1 MTNQQAI
8 KHLTQTAMV
17 TALIIVL
24 GFFPGIPVG
33 FIPVPIIL
41 QNMGIFL
48 AAELLGRKYGTM
60 AVGLFLGLVALG
72 LPLLSG
78 GRGGA
83 AVFLGPTGGYLVAWL
98 LAPLLIGTLIK
109 MTRAME
115 SGYWWLEVG
124 IVWLAGILFIDVVGA
139 GWLAIQSHMTL
150 STALLSNLAFIP
162 GDLIKATL
170 AVFIARRVRAV
181 VDFGITTASVADVRK
196 RGK

>member
-1 MTNQQAI
+1 
-8 KHLTQTAMV
+8 
-17 TALIIVL
+17 
-24 GFFPGIPVG
+24 
-33 FIPVPIIL
+33 
-41 QNMGIFL
+41 MGIFL

-150 STALLSNLAFIP
+150 SAALLSNLAFIP

>member
-1 MTNQQAI
+1 MMTNRQTI

-33 FIPVPIIL
+33 FIPVPIVL

-48 AAELLGRKYGTM
+48 AAELLGRKYGTI

-83 AVFLGPTGGYLVAWL
+83 AIFLGPTGGYLVAWL
-98 LAPLLIGTLIK
+98 LAPMLIGTLIK
-109 MTRAME
+109 ITRAMT

-124 IVWLAGILFIDVVGA
+124 IVWLAGILFVDVIGA
-139 GWLAIQSHMTL
+139 SWLAVQSHMTL
-150 STALLSNLAFIP
+150 TAALLSNVAFLP
-162 GDLIKATL
+162 GDIIKGTL
-170 AVFIARRVRAV
+170 AVFIARRVRAI
-181 VDFGITTASVADVRK
+181 VDFELPA
-196 RGK
+196 

>member
-48 AAELLGRKYGTM
+48 AVELLGRKYGTM

-109 MTRAME
+109 MTRATE

-150 STALLSNLAFIP
+150 SAALLSNLAFIP

-181 VDFGITTASVADVRK
+181 VDFGITTASVVDVRK

>member
-1 MTNQQAI
+1 MTNQQTV

-33 FIPVPIIL
+33 IIPVPIVL

-48 AAELLGRKYGTM
+48 AAELLGRKYGTI
-60 AVGLFLGLVALG
+60 AVALFLGLVALG

-98 LAPLLIGTLIK
+98 LSPVLIGTLMK
-109 MTRAME
+109 LTPATT

-124 IVWLAGILFIDVVGA
+124 IVWLAGIAFVDIVGA
-139 GWLAIQSHMTL
+139 VWLAIQSNMTL
-150 STALLSNLAFIP
+150 SAALLSNLAFIP
-162 GDLIKATL
+162 GDIIKATL
-170 AVFIARRVRAV
+170 AVLIARRVRAV
-181 VDFGITTASVADVRK
+181 IDFGVAA
-196 RGK
+196 

>member
-1 MTNQQAI
+1 MTNRQTI

-33 FIPVPIIL
+33 VIPVPIII

-109 MTRAME
+109 MTHATI
-115 SGYWWLEVG
+115 SGYWWLEVAIVWIAG
-124 IVWLAGILFIDVVGA
+124 IVFIDVVGA
-139 GWLAIQSHMTL
+139 LWLAVQSHMTL
-150 STALLSNLAFIP
+150 SAALLSNLAFIP
-162 GDLIKATL
+162 GDVIKATL
-170 AVFIARRVRAV
+170 AVFIARRVRAII
-181 VDFGITTASVADVRK
+181 DFGLPA
-196 RGK
+196 

>member
-109 MTRAME
+109 MTRATE

-150 STALLSNLAFIP
+150 SAALLSNLAFIP

>member
-1 MTNQQAI
+1 MTDQQRI

-48 AAELLGRKYGTM
+48 AVELLGRKYGTV
-60 AVGLFLGLVALG
+60 AVALFLALAALG
-72 LPLLSG
+72 LPILSG

-83 AVFLGPTGGYLVAWL
+83 AVFAGPTGGYLFAWL
-98 LAPLLIGTLIK
+98 LSPLLIGTLLERTHAK
-109 MTRAME
+109 AARN
-115 SGYWWLEVG
+115 WWRELV
-124 IVWLAGILFIDVVGA
+124 IVWLAGIVFIDVVGA
-139 GWLAIQSHMTL
+139 VWLAVQSHMGL
-150 STALLSNLAFIP
+150 LAALLSNLAFIP

-170 AVFIARRVRAV
+170 AVVIARRVRAV
-181 VDFGITTASVADVRK
+181 VDFGIPA
-196 RGK
+196 

>member
-109 MTRAME
+109 MTRATE

-150 STALLSNLAFIP
+150 SAALLSNLAFIP

-181 VDFGITTASVADVRK
+181 VDFGITTASVVDVRK

>member
-109 MTRAME
+109 MARATE

-150 STALLSNLAFIP
+150 SAALLSNLAFIP

-181 VDFGITTASVADVRK
+181 VDFGITTASVVDVRK